1 MTTVTNDENK
11 VDVDVTMTDTTTMT
25 TTTMTE
31 PTSPSTSVTSKPPAF
46 RNASLTG
53 EIPSYNGNAEAQAT
67 DFANYFCSY
76 AQLYHQKQMLADH
89 NRMAAY
95 HAAILGNA
103 NLFQDKVVMDVGTG
117 SGILAV
123 WAAQA
128 GARKVYAIEYTNMAK
143 HAQKVMEANNVS
155 DVVTVIQAAVE
166 TVELPIEQD
175 QLELELDD
183 NNDDDNNDHDDK
195 NKNNNKQRCVDI
207 IISEWMG
214 YFLLRES
221 MLDSLIRARNRFLKQ
236 KTGIMLPSHVEMY
249 IAPIVD
255 EEERKASHTEYA
267 NAMSDWR
274 DFCHTTQTV
283 YGVDMT
289 VLNQDFDVEQKEYY
303 LLSSRWTELSSQA
316 ILAEPKVIQTFDLMT
331 CTLDHARGIPANNE
345 QATFCFDMNGSR
357 LAGPVSGLAG
367 WFVAEFKTRTDALF
381 LSTMSSSS
389 YDTTTKNNN
398 MLLPILHHPTEL
410 STSPDQGYTHWGQQ
424 TFYFVSSIPLLQG
437 ESTRLEGRLELIRTQ
452 DNARLYNCRI
462 TYTASRRK
470 LITTTTPTTTT
481 TTTANTTTTS
491 TTTTTNS
498 MATTQQ
504 EQSQDNKD
512 KPVLLGTDRSV
523 TEQALLPDDVGPV
536 LMKSGPVTRIYQI
549 P

>member
-1 MTTVTNDENK
+1 MNTEQEKKRIDPFFWIETHNDTLSFWIHPIQNIMTTLTNDENK
-11 VDVDVTMTDTTTMT
+11 VDVDMTMTDTTM
-25 TTTMTE
+25 MM
-31 PTSPSTSVTSKPPAF
+31 S
-46 RNASLTG
+46 

-175 QLELELDD
+175 QLELQLDD
-183 NNDDDNNDHDDK
+183 NNDDDNNDNNNDDK
-195 NKNNNKQRCVDI
+195 NNKQRCVDI

-381 LSTMSSSS
+381 LSTLSTTSSSS
-389 YDTTTKNNN
+389 YDSNTTNN

-470 LITTTTPTTTT
+470 LITTTP
-481 TTTANTTTTS
+481 
-491 TTTTTNS
+491 
-498 MATTQQ
+498 TTQQ
-504 EQSQDNKD
+504 EQEQSQPPQDNKD

-536 LMKSGPVTRIYQI
+536 LMKSGPVTRVYQI